1 MDLWTVYLSAFV
13 VGLLGGVHCVGMCGG
28 IVSALT
34 FGLAENHRRTV
45 AAMLPFQLA
54 YNLGRMTSYLLAG
67 AVMGGLGML
76 LAQLLPVY
84 YAQLFLLVLAG
95 IFMILLGLYLGGWW
109 MLLNRFERAGA
120 RLWRCLEPLG
130 RRLMPVSSPYRAFTV
145 GVIWGWIPCGLV
157 YSMLVNA
164 IATGGALQGAGLM
177 LAFALGTMPNL
188 LLIGMLA
195 GAAARLAQSVVAR
208 RVAGGMVVL
217 FGIYTLWQVLGTR
230 F

>member
-1 MDLWTVYLSAFV
+1 MDFWTVYLSAFV

-109 MLLNRFERAGA
+109 MLLNRLEQVGAG
-120 RLWRCLEPLG
+120 LWRSLEPLG
-130 RRLMPVSSPYRAFTV
+130 RRFLPVSSPYRAFTV

-217 FGIYTLWQVLGTR
+217 FGMHTLWQAI
-230 F
+230 